1 MSTEKIYLPTAG
13 APTQVVAAK
22 SSRSRFFKTFVVASC
37 TLWLSFKLI
46 PTVVE
51 LIQLHKAAF
60 FQTNMPSSGKPSNDK
75 IATDEFK
82 DSAIDWLSGAV
93 QDPSYDSMDP
103 VGVDPRWEA
112 FAPFH
117 KYLLNAFP
125 KVHETLKLAKIQHAA
140 HQDVVPVDPQT
151 VDEWAHPPYSGYFDG
166 GFLVL
171 WYSSTHTNPLGERI
185 WGRGSNDDKS
195 GLVGTLA
202 ALETLIIQDFKPA
215 RSIVVAFGFD
225 EETSGLQGASELGK
239 AMIEVYGEDSF
250 ALIIDE
256 ATVADAV
263 AGGFTQ
269 KYGTVFAAPGIAEK
283 GYLDSIGSCYPFD
296 VRLEVASAGGH
307 SSVPPSHTSIGIL
320 AALLVHYEKNPSP
333 STSAPLYE
341 ALQCYSEHGKTIP
354 RKLRRAIKSSIKSK
368 AALKE
373 VEKTVRDDRLY
384 TALLATTQAIDLV
397 GGGVK
402 TNALPETAW
411 AVVNHRLSTL
421 SSVDEAKEHDTKL
434 LKHLAKNF
442 NLSYTAFGTSISEEG
457 VPAFG
462 SLTISDAW
470 GTALEPAPKS
480 PTKGSEAA
488 PFKLLSGTIK
498 ATYNA
503 HRGLDGENIIVG
515 LGGHSTG
522 NTDTR
527 YYWKL
532 SRHIFRYN
540 HKNSGE
546 GSDADLKE
554 DNGIGNGVHT
564 VNESM
569 SVDAFLEV
577 IRFFTTLILNADEST
592 SL

>member
-1 MSTEKIYLPTAG
+1 MSIEKIHLPTAG
-13 APTQVVAAK
+13 TPTQEAVAAK
-22 SSRSRFFKTFVVASC
+22 SSRSRLLKTFVVASC
-37 TLWLSFKLI
+37 ALWLSFKLI
-46 PTVVE
+46 PTAVE
-51 LIQLHKAAF
+51 LIQLHVDVPFAYSEPYCPQESSLLPEKHAELWKAL
-60 FQTNMPSSGKPSNDK
+60 NGK

-82 DSAIDWLSGAV
+82 DSADNLALWSGTG
-93 QDPSYDSMDP
+93 PSYDSMDP

-112 FAPFH
+112 FVPFH
-117 KYLLNAFP
+117 EYLLNAFP
-125 KVHETLKLAKIQHAA
+125 KVHETLKLAKINTYGLLYEWTGSDATLKPILLAA

-166 GFLVL
+166 RFLVL
-171 WYSSTHTNPLGERI
+171 WYSSTHTSPLGERI

-202 ALETLIIQDFKPA
+202 ALETLITQDFKPV
-215 RSIVVAFGFD
+215 RTIVVAFGFD
-225 EETSGLQGASELGK
+225 EEATGLQGASELGK

-256 ATVADAV
+256 
-263 AGGFTQ
+263 GGFAE

-283 GYLDSIGSCYPFD
+283 GYLD
-296 VRLEVASAGGH
+296 VRASV
-307 SSVPPSHTSIGIL
+307 SSRHFWSTMRRIHHRYIWQVGFLIDLI
-320 AALLVHYEKNPSP
+320 

-354 RKLRRAIKSSIKSK
+354 RKFRRAIKSSINC
-368 AALKE
+368 
-373 VEKTVRDDRLY
+373 TP
-384 TALLATTQAIDLV
+384 ALLATTQAIDLV

-421 SSVDEAKEHDTKL
+421 SSVNEAKEHDTKL
-434 LKHLAKNF
+434 LKHLAKHF
-442 NLSYTAFGTSISEEG
+442 NLSYTAFGTSISEG
-457 VPAFG
+457 VPALG
-462 SLTISDAW
+462 SLAISDAW
-470 GTALEPAPKS
+470 DSALEPAPKS

-503 HRGLDGENIIVG
+503 HRGLDGENIVVA

-522 NTDTR
+522 NTDTQ

-554 DNGIGNGVHT
+554 GDGIGNGVHT